1 MYLASMT
8 WHEFH
13 EATSDDLLALVP
25 LGSTEQHGSIGPLGT
40 DFAIPEEMA
49 RRLEAQY
56 PDRLVVLPTMPYGV
70 CPYHTEFSGTID
82 IGTAALQSVMTSVA
96 EHLMNAGVRRFAF
109 LNGHGG
115 NDPALEAA
123 CLRIYERGGLG
134 AILDWWTI
142 ARELDPRWGGGHGG
156 GQEAA
161 VMMALRPDW
170 VRKEK
175 NFVPEEDPVAD
186 AGTEKRVRQRDR
198 LQRRHGEDHPL
209 DGRFHQDG
217 HLRRRRRQLRQGRR
231 GVGARDLRGNGAL
244 PGRFR
249 GRVPESPSAGGE
261 MLTAAEKESLGAI
274 ESLAL

>member
-8 WHEFH
+8 WREFH
-13 EATSDDLLALVP
+13 EAASDDLLALVP

-40 DFAIPEEMA
+40 DFTIPEEMA
-49 RRLEAQY
+49 RRLEARY
-56 PDRLVVLPTMPYGV
+56 ADRLVVLPTMPYGV

-96 EHLMNAGVRRFAF
+96 ERLMDAGVRRFAF

-123 CLRIYERGGLG
+123 CLRIYGRGGLG

-175 NFVPEEDPVAD
+175 NFVPEEIRSLTPELKSTYGNAIAFKGATVKIIRSTAAFTKTGTFGGGDDSCAKAD
-186 AGTEKRVRQRDR
+186 AAWGREIFEGTVRYLGDFVEEF
-198 LQRRHGEDHPL
+198 LKAPL
-209 DGRFHQDG
+209 
-217 HLRRRRRQLRQGRR
+217 
-231 GVGARDLRGNGAL
+231 
-244 PGRFR
+244 P
-249 GRVPESPSAGGE
+249 
-261 MLTAAEKESLGAI
+261 AAKC
-274 ESLAL
+274 